1 MSEKEAAAQ
10 AAENLT
16 FGLYQNKAYMDN
28 LKKTAESMGVDTSTF
43 DSAYNLN
50 VLNKQYAQNT
60 KNVQEQVDTALLN
73 DDQKTAEDL
82 IKNFT
87 VYSNRTKKEYERLE
101 NDITGRISGGSP
113 QIMSNAKNFLTDEQ
127 FAKPFYDM
135 QDAAIEKLK
144 REKLKAYPTQKK
156 QVDTAAGTMGEGFY
170 NVFDS
175 LTQGAKNL
183 LKGRIIPF
191 GPDRFRPQESERE
204 KESRYLKNMDPR
216 ELYLYNKQRGFTL
229 DDINAATMGS
239 PAIAEDIE
247 NIRYENPG
255 VFFAGGGIAKE
266 AGDRSGAMTTSM
278 NPDSQGLSYLFNRV
292 KKV

>member
-1 MSEKEAAAQ
+1 MA
-10 AAENLT
+10 
-16 FGLYQNKAYMDN
+16 
-28 LKKTAESMGVDTSTF
+28 MGRG
-43 DSAYNLN
+43 N
-50 VLNKQYAQNT
+50 V
-60 KNVQEQVDTALLN
+60 
-73 DDQKTAEDL
+73 
-82 IKNFT
+82 
-87 VYSNRTKKEYERLE
+87 
-101 NDITGRISGGSP
+101 
-113 QIMSNAKNFLTDEQ
+113 TDEQ
-127 FAKPFYDM
+127 YSKPFFDM

-204 KESRYLKNMDPR
+204 RESRYLKNMDPR

-229 DDINAATMGS
+229 DDINEATMGS

-266 AGDRSGAMTTSM
+266 AGDRSGAMTRSM